1 MSDDAGSSRGTGAPD
16 LAGRGG
22 RARGPRAAA
31 EGSMLALS
39 CHSRAIVEQDFG
51 ERMNAVIVSGVAPV
65 RRCRY
70 ARESRGDTRPDR
82 DERSIRGGASGSGR
96 PGVYGAEDA
105 SVRL

>member
-51 ERMNAVIVSGVAPV
+51 EGMNAVIGSAVAPV
-65 RRCRY
+65 RRCRD
-70 ARESRGDTRPDR
+70 ARESHGGTRPDR
-82 DERSIRGGASGSGR
+82 DQRSAWGGASGSGD
-96 PGVYGAEDA
+96 PGGEGAEE
-105 SVRL
+105 VCGNL